1 MNGRHPME
9 RKQRIR
15 ALDERREQLEKE
27 QGRRR
32 THLRRRLATASLL
45 FLLLVVFIGQ
55 SYFSKVGYVT
65 DQELKQNEARIELR
79 ETKEEQAELKEQVE
93 RLQDEEY
100 IANLA
105 RNELLFSKDGEIIF
119 YFSPEE

>member
-1 MNGRHPME
+1 MNGRTPID

-15 ALDERREQLEKE
+15 ALDERREQLEKD
-27 QGRRR
+27 QSRRR
-32 THLRRRLATASLL
+32 IHLRRRLAAASLL
-45 FLLLVVFIGQ
+45 FLLMIVLIGQ
-55 SYFSKVGYVT
+55 SYFTKVGYVSE
-65 DQELKQNEARIELR
+65 QERNQNEAQVELN
-79 ETKEEQAELKEQVE
+79 EVKEEQAELREQVE
-93 RLQDEEY
+93 RLQDDEY

>member
-1 MNGRHPME
+1 MNGRNPIE

-15 ALDERREQLEKE
+15 ALDERREQLEKD
-27 QGRRR
+27 QTRRR
-32 THLRRRLATASLL
+32 VHLRRRLTMASLL

-65 DQELKQNEARIELR
+65 DQELKQNEARVELR

>member
-1 MNGRHPME
+1 M
-9 RKQRIR
+9 
-15 ALDERREQLEKE
+15 
-27 QGRRR
+27 
-32 THLRRRLATASLL
+32 
-45 FLLLVVFIGQ
+45 VVFIGQ
-55 SYFSKVGYVT
+55 SYFSKVGYVSE
-65 DQELKQNEARIELR
+65 QERKQNEAQVELR
-79 ETKEEQAELKEQVE
+79 ETKDEQSELKEQVE

>member
-1 MNGRHPME
+1 MNGRTPTE

-27 QGRRR
+27 QSRRR
-32 THLRRRLATASLL
+32 IHLRRRLAAASLL
-45 FLLLVVFIGQ
+45 FLLMIVLIGQ
-55 SYFSKVGYVT
+55 SYFSKVGYVSE
-65 DQELKQNEARIELR
+65 QERKQNEAQIELT
-79 ETKEEQAELKEQVE
+79 EVKGEQAELKEQVE

>member
-1 MNGRHPME
+1 MSEQE
-9 RKQRIR
+9 R
-15 ALDERREQLEKE
+15 
-27 QGRRR
+27 
-32 THLRRRLATASLL
+32 
-45 FLLLVVFIGQ
+45 
-55 SYFSKVGYVT
+55 
-65 DQELKQNEARIELR
+65 KQNEAQVELR
-79 ETKEEQAELKEQVE
+79 ETKDEQSELKEQVE

>member
-1 MNGRHPME
+1 MNGRNPFE
-9 RKQRIR
+9 RQQRIR
-15 ALDERREQLEKE
+15 ALDERREQLEKDKT
-27 QGRRR
+27 RRR
-32 THLRRRLATASLL
+32 IHLRRRLTAATLL
-45 FLLLVVFIGQ
+45 FLFVLVLLGQ
-55 SYFSKVGYVT
+55 SYFSKVGYVN
-65 DQELKQNEARIELR
+65 DQQQQYEKAQVELR
-79 ETKEEQAELKEQVE
+79 EQKSEQAELTEQVE

>member
-1 MNGRHPME
+1 MNGRNPMD
-9 RKQRIR
+9 RQRRIR

-27 QGRRR
+27 THRRR
-32 THLRRRLATASLL
+32 VHLRRRLAAASLL
-45 FLLLVVFIGQ
+45 FLFLVVLIGQ
-55 SYFSKVGYVT
+55 SYFSKVGYVS
-65 DQELKQNEARIELR
+65 DQRQKFAQAQVELR
-79 ETKEEQAELKEQVE
+79 EKKAEQAELKEQVE
-93 RLQDEEY
+93 RLQDEDY

>member
-1 MNGRHPME
+1 LM
-9 RKQRIR
+9 IV
-15 ALDERREQLEKE
+15 L
-27 QGRRR
+27 
-32 THLRRRLATASLL
+32 
-45 FLLLVVFIGQ
+45 IGQ
-55 SYFSKVGYVT
+55 SYFSKVGYVSE
-65 DQELKQNEARIELR
+65 QERKQNEAQIELN
-79 ETKEEQAELKEQVE
+79 EVKGEQAELKEQVE

>member
-1 MNGRHPME
+1 MKGRTPTE

-15 ALDERREQLEKE
+15 ALDERREQLEKD
-27 QGRRR
+27 QSRRR
-32 THLRRRLATASLL
+32 IHLRRRLAAASLL
-45 FLLLVVFIGQ
+45 FLLMIVLIGQ
-55 SYFSKVGYVT
+55 SYFSKVGYVSE
-65 DQELKQNEARIELR
+65 QERKQNEAQIELN
-79 ETKEEQAELKEQVE
+79 EVKGEQAELKEQVE

>member
-1 MNGRHPME
+1 MKGRTPTE

-15 ALDERREQLEKE
+15 ALDERREQLEKD
-27 QGRRR
+27 QSRRR
-32 THLRRRLATASLL
+32 IHLRRRLTAASLL
-45 FLLLVVFIGQ
+45 FLLMIVLIGQ
-55 SYFSKVGYVT
+55 SYFSKVGYVSE
-65 DQELKQNEARIELR
+65 QERKQNEAQIELN
-79 ETKEEQAELKEQVE
+79 EVKGEQAELKEQVE

>member
-1 MNGRHPME
+1 MNGRNPRE

-27 QGRRR
+27 QNRRR
-32 THLRRRLATASLL
+32 IHLRRRLAAASLL
-45 FLLLVVFIGQ
+45 FLLMVVFIGQ
-55 SYFSKVGYVT
+55 SYFSKVGYVSE
-65 DQELKQNEARIELR
+65 QERKQNEAQVELR
-79 ETKEEQAELKEQVE
+79 ETKDEQSELKEQVE

>member
-1 MNGRHPME
+1 MNGRTPME

-27 QGRRR
+27 QSRRR
-32 THLRRRLATASLL
+32 IHLRRRLSVASLV
-45 FLLLVVFIGQ
+45 FLLLIVFIGQ

-65 DQELKQNEARIELR
+65 DQELKQNEARVELR

>member
-1 MNGRHPME
+1 MNGRNPME

-27 QGRRR
+27 QSRRR
-32 THLRRRLATASLL
+32 IHLRRRLAVASLV
-45 FLLLVVFIGQ
+45 FLLLIVFIGQ
-55 SYFSKVGYVT
+55 SYFSKVGYVS
-65 DQELKQNEARIELR
+65 DQELKQNEARVELR
-79 ETKEEQAELKEQVE
+79 ETKEEQAELKEQAE

>member
-1 MNGRHPME
+1 MNGRNPME

-27 QGRRR
+27 QSRRR
-32 THLRRRLATASLL
+32 IHLRRRLAVASLV
-45 FLLLVVFIGQ
+45 FLLLIVFIGQ
-55 SYFSKVGYVT
+55 SYFSKIGYVA
-65 DQELKQNEARIELR
+65 DQELKQDEARVELR